1 MGGLRGTGPRAA
13 VSRRFLTESEGLA
26 LAKIREVSSFEWVV
40 RGGQAPRY
48 GMAMGCSRGTGPRAT
63 VSRRF
68 FHGKRGP
75 VPRQDWRSFIRRA
88 RACPSPPSPEKII
101 GEVSSVGRGP
111 VPRHLHPK
119 KNRCNRFE
127 NYGIIFFESGQTRM
141 PESHRDARLQT
152 APTGF
157 VRIPPGC
164 AVANRAYG
172 IC

>member
-13 VSRRFLTESEGLA
+13 VSR
-26 LAKIREVSSFEWVV
+26 WVV
-40 RGGQAPRY
+40 RGGQAPALRY
-48 GMAMGCSRGTGPRAT
+48 GDGLFAGDGPPRCGIAA
-63 VSRRF
+63 V

-75 VPRQDWRSFIRRA
+75 VPRQDWRSFICRA

-127 NYGIIFFESGQTRM
+127 NYGIIFLNQDRRECQNPTGMRGCKPRLRDLLESY
-141 PESHRDARLQT
+141 RDARFQT

-157 VRIPPGC
+157 VRIL
-164 AVANRAYG
+164 AYG
-172 IC
+172 VC

>member
-1 MGGLRGTGPRAA
+1 MGCSQGTGPRAT

-40 RGGQAPRY
+40 CGGQAPALRY
-48 GMAMGCSRGTGPRAT
+48 GDGWFAGDRPPRCGIAA
-63 VSRRF
+63 V

-75 VPRQDWRSFIRRA
+75 GPRQDSRGFIRRA
-88 RACPSPPSPEKII
+88 RACPSPSSPEKII
-101 GEVSSVGRGP
+101 GEISFVGRGP

-141 PESHRDARLQT
+141 RESYRDARLQT

-157 VRIPPGC
+157 VRILPGC
-164 AVANRAYG
+164 AVANHAYG